1 MTASAELVRPR
12 QRVEEER
19 RQLPRTRPAAAAIT
33 AAQLGS
39 RVAICTLPDSSPS
52 DPASAEPLR
61 TRRGS
66 LAPSLGTGPSHS
78 PRWQPFLPDAPHVGH
93 LEPERG
99 AWCSQAGMRMLV
111 LDPRTQLP
119 STNTPHHLPSGLFFF
134 LLLRMRRTR
143 EIIAW
148 GSQ

>member
-19 RQLPRTRPAAAAIT
+19 RQLPRTRPAAAAAAIT

-39 RVAICTLPDSSPS
+39 RVAICTLPDASPS

-66 LAPSLGTGPSHS
+66 LAPSLGTGPAHS
-78 PRWQPFLPDAPHVGH
+78 RRWQPFLPDAPHVGH
-93 LEPERG
+93 SEPERG
-99 AWCSQAGMRMLV
+99 RGV
-111 LDPRTQLP
+111 PRQECACLSSFLARSFP
-119 STNTPHHLPSGLFFF
+119 QPTPPHLPGGLFFF
-134 LLLRMRRTR
+134 LLLRMRRTG

-148 GSQ
+148 GS